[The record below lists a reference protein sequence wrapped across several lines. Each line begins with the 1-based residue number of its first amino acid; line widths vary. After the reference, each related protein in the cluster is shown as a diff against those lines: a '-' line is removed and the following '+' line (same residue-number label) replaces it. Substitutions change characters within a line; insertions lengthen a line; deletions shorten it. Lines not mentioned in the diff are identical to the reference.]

1 MYCIKC
7 GKQMEEGQAF
17 CSQCGASQN
26 AQAQSSPY
34 QQPDGVQSNMLAS
47 IPDHLV
53 LSIISLLF
61 FWPLGIAAIVC
72 SNKVKQFI
80 MTGNYDLARDYS
92 RKAKTYSLICIGIGV
107 VIGVIAIIISA
118 TTIGMYGRYY
128 YY

>member
-17 CSQCGASQN
+17 CAQCGASQN
-26 AQAQSSPY
+26 AQAQSASY
-34 QQPDGVQSNMLAS
+34 QQPTGVQSNMLAA
-47 IPDHLV
+47 IPDYLA

-61 FWPLGIAAIVC
+61 FWPLGIAAIIS

-80 MTGNYDLARDYS
+80 MIGNYDLARDYS

-107 VIGVIAIIISA
+107 ALAIIIGIISA

-128 YY
+128 Y